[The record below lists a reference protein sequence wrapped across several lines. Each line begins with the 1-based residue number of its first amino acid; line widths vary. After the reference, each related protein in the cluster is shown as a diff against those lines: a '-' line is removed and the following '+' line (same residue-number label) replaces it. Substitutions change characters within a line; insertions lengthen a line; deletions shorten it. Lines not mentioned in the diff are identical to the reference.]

1 MRYHGEQ
8 PKSHWTSVSGGRGGD
23 LMKKRRSSVGAMADS
38 KQEGQ
43 ISKEGHWGSV
53 NQSLCPRVYVVR
65 GQLGSGAIAPLS
77 ASSE

>member
-1 MRYHGEQ
+1 
-8 PKSHWTSVSGGRGGD
+8 
-23 LMKKRRSSVGAMADS
+23 MKKRRSSVGAMADS